1 MRWTCLAHSRSIQR
15 PAGIDRRMKG
25 MMLSA
30 ALAFVALL
38 GLASPAQAQWSD
50 SFTAGEARTARDKG
64 DVVPL
69 RDIFRQLRRRYG
81 GYQIDANLYNRGSRQ
96 VYVIDW
102 MTGKGE
108 RLRVTVDARTGR
120 IQS

>member
-1 MRWTCLAHSRSIQR
+1 MGEVGPEMRWTCLAHSRSIQR

-69 RDIFRQLRRRYG
+69 FPKKINYILSFSCKSVALMCS
-81 GYQIDANLYNRGSRQ
+81 NLAS
-96 VYVIDW
+96 
-102 MTGKGE
+102 
-108 RLRVTVDARTGR
+108 TVSLEFPAT
-120 IQS
+120 